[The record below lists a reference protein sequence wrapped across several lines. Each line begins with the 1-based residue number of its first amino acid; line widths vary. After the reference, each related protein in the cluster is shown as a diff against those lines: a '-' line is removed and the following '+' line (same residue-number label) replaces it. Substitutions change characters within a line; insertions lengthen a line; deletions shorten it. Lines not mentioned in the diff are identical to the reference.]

1 MPSSYSLP
9 KLMEDE
15 IEALID
21 AGYYSSKSDVVKDA
35 IREML
40 EKNKNLRIAAA
51 IEMYKRGKISIGRA
65 AEIADVNLE
74 EFKQAMKDRGIKIVL
89 EHDRKMMRD
98 ADKIMKK
105 MR

>member
-1 MPSSYSLP
+1 MPNSYSLP
-9 KLMEDE
+9 ALMEDE

-40 EKNKNLRIAAA
+40 EKNKNMLMAAA
-51 IEMYKRGKISIGRA
+51 IEMYKGGKVSIGRA
-65 AEIADVNLE
+65 AEIARTSLPD
-74 EFKQAMKDRGIKIVL
+74 FKEALKERGIKIVL
-89 EHDRKMMRD
+89 GHDKKMMKS
-98 ADKIMKK
+98 ADRIMKK

>member
-9 KLMEDE
+9 TIMEQE
-15 IEALID
+15 IDALIE

-35 IREML
+35 MRGLL

-51 IEMYKRGKISIGRA
+51 VAMYKKGGVSLGRA
-65 AEIADVNLE
+65 AEIADMSLG
-74 EFKQAMKDRGIKIVL
+74 EFKQVLKDRGIKIIV
-89 EHDRKMMRD
+89 ESSKSDMKM

>member
-9 KLMEDE
+9 KVMEDE
-15 IEALID
+15 IDALIE

-40 EKNKNLRIAAA
+40 EKNKNLRTAAA
-51 IEMYKRGKISIGRA
+51 IEMYKSGKISIGRA
-65 AEIADVNLE
+65 AEIADMSLPD
-74 EFKQAMKDRGIKIVL
+74 FKEALKERGIKITV
-89 EHDRKMMRD
+89 EASRKDMKKSD
-98 ADKIMKK
+98 TIMKK

>member
-15 IEALID
+15 IDALIE

-35 IREML
+35 VREML

-51 IEMYKRGKISIGRA
+51 IEMYRKGRISIGRA
-65 AEIADVNLE
+65 AEVADISLE
-74 EFKQAMKDRGIKIVL
+74 EFKEALKERGIKITL
-89 EHDRKMMRD
+89 GHDRKMMKD
-98 ADKIMKK
+98 ADRIMKK
-105 MR
+105 MK

>member
-9 KLMEDE
+9 KLMEEE

-51 IEMYKRGKISIGRA
+51 IEMYRKGGISLGRA
-65 AEIADVNLE
+65 AEIADVTLLD
-74 EFKQAMKDRGIKIVL
+74 FKEALKERGIKIVI
-89 EHDRKMMRD
+89 EASRKDMKK
-98 ADKIMKK
+98 ADTIMKK
-105 MR
+105 MK